1 MKYMWVVMMGLLM
14 WTQTVVADDEMVPAI
29 EVSASASFA
38 REPDQAV
45 IQLSVETFAETAIKA
60 TQENAGK
67 MSQMGKQLKKFGIA
81 PAQIRTTQFQV
92 DPQYDYKDG
101 RQKDPRPIGYRV
113 HNTVEVDILDI
124 KKVGQVIDGAIDA
137 GANRVMGLTFQVRDS
152 EGAYQMALTNAMK
165 NAKKQAEAIAAGA
178 GVKLGNLL
186 WVSTSNRAPAP
197 VYKSVR
203 AEAMMSADT
212 SISGGEVDIVATVRV
227 KYHIRWD

>member
-1 MKYMWVVMMGLLM
+1 MKYLVMVILGMMVWV
-14 WTQTVVADDEMVPAI
+14 QTVVADGDEMVPTI
-29 EVSASASFA
+29 EVSALASVSK
-38 REPDQAV
+38 EPDQAV
-45 IQLSVETFAETAIKA
+45 VQLSVETFAKTAIDA

-67 MSQMGKQLKKFGIA
+67 MSQMGKQLKALGID
-81 PAQIRTTQFQV
+81 PAQIRTTHFQV

-152 EGAYQMALTNAMK
+152 EGAYQMALVKAMK
-165 NAKKQAEAIAAGA
+165 NAKKQAQAIAEGA
-178 GVKLGNLL
+178 GVGLGDLL
-186 WVSTSNRAPAP
+186 WVSTTGRAPAP
-197 VYKSVR
+197 VYKAVR

-212 SISGGEVDIVATVRV
+212 PISGGELSVVANIRVRYRI
-227 KYHIRWD
+227 K

>member
-1 MKYMWVVMMGLLM
+1 M
-14 WTQTVVADDEMVPAI
+14 P
-29 EVSASASFA
+29 
-38 REPDQAV
+38 
-45 IQLSVETFAETAIKA
+45 
-60 TQENAGK
+60 
-67 MSQMGKQLKKFGIA
+67 GKQLKKFGIA